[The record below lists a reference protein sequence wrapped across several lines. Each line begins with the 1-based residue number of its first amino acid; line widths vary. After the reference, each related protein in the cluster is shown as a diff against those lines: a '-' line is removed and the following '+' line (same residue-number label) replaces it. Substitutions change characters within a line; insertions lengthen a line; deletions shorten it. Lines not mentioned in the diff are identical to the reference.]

1 MGGRG
6 RGGRMGGMQ
15 DTQWQSGRGGG
26 GWANRADKTQV
37 IFDGK
42 VVRKKQVRARRS
54 LYRPFILAR
63 LLVARDPPSIA
74 TTTHARTHTP
84 ACRVHTWLATVISLR
99 PFLTD

>member
-6 RGGRMGGMQ
+6 RGGRGGMH

-42 VVRKKQVRARRS
+42 VMRKKQVR
-54 LYRPFILAR
+54 
-63 LLVARDPPSIA
+63 
-74 TTTHARTHTP
+74 RT
-84 ACRVHTWLATVISLR
+84 
-99 PFLTD
+99 